1 MGRSTPK
8 YRFPSYIN
16 FDKCREEIASALN
29 DFGNRWCKRESV
41 EDNALKEWK
50 RSIFTIVDKR
60 IKFYSQNTNLLP
72 PKPKSSFR
80 HLKQGIQEFHRKYV
94 LVPADKAANNV
105 VVVCRLHYVNT
116 LKQEL
121 DGTRAY
127 LETDTDEVSVVN
139 AHLNDL
145 PVKFSVCVNEG
156 QDKLPT
162 MYWLPKLH
170 KRPYKARF
178 IANSSSCTTTEL
190 SKLLTSCLTAIK
202 SHVIRYCET
211 VYETSNKNW
220 FWSIKNSGEV
230 LNKLKCRGF
239 RATSLSTYDFSTLYT
254 TLPHNLIK
262 EKLLDLIEWTFK
274 RALKNY
280 GSLYLA
286 CNDRKAFFTSSD
298 QSRYTL
304 WSCQNVCDALSY
316 LLDNIYIRF
325 GTKLYRQIVGIPMGT
340 NCAPLV
346 ADLFLYC
353 YERDF
358 MDSLNHDNQADVIEA
373 FNSTSRYLDDF
384 LNIDNPYFEG
394 MVNQIYPSEL
404 QLNKANISDTEAP
417 FLDLHFSVANGF
429 VSSKIYD
436 KRDDFDFDI
445 VNFPFLD
452 GDVPRR
458 ASYGVYISQ
467 LIRFARVCNHVT
479 DFNARNKSLTAK
491 LLQQGYRY
499 HKLRKTFSKFYHRH
513 YELISKYNVGL
524 NKIIVRSFGSSKN
537 TKLEDGPYCTIS
549 GNEPSSVTLYKT
561 GSESQTFCCNFK
573 NLHLCSLNQRLKF
586 PKGPNNQNTVKKM
599 ILNI

>member
-1 MGRSTPK
+1 M
-8 YRFPSYIN
+8 
-16 FDKCREEIASALN
+16 
-29 DFGNRWCKRESV
+29 
-41 EDNALKEWK
+41 
-50 RSIFTIVDKR
+50 
-60 IKFYSQNTNLLP
+60 
-72 PKPKSSFR
+72 
-80 HLKQGIQEFHRKYV
+80 KQGIQEFHRKCV

-170 KRPYKARF
+170 KRPNKARF

-190 SKLLTSCLTAIK
+190 SKLLTSCLTATKSQVIK
-202 SHVIRYCET
+202 YCET

-230 LNKLKCRGF
+230 LNKLKCRVF

-280 GSLYLA
+280 GSPYFA

-346 ADLFLYC
+346 ADLFLFLYC

-373 FNSTSRYLDDF
+373 FNSTSRYLDDL

-404 QLNKANISDTEAP
+404 QLNKANISNIEAP
-417 FLDLHFSVANGF
+417 FLDLHLSVANGF

-467 LIRFARVCNHVT
+467 LCCWRLMYI
-479 DFNARNKSLTAK
+479 FNAKQCQEVQ
-491 LLQQGYRY
+491 LLQ
-499 HKLRKTFSKFYHRH
+499 
-513 YELISKYNVGL
+513 
-524 NKIIVRSFGSSKN
+524 SFM
-537 TKLEDGPYCTIS
+537 L
-549 GNEPSSVTLYKT
+549 
-561 GSESQTFCCNFK
+561 
-573 NLHLCSLNQRLKF
+573 
-586 PKGPNNQNTVKKM
+586 
-599 ILNI
+599 